1 LLAPNYSKPVRKFAN
16 GFAAIGVGEGR
27 SVSDRGSL
35 RLGYAI
41 ESEQYKKLEAIVMSQ
56 VTYNGEDIA
65 RLGQAIYQ
73 KLHEQLESVD
83 NIGKI
88 VAIDIESGDY
98 EIGDDVLVVS
108 DRLKARH
115 PLAEMWAERIGFNAV
130 YSVGGTL
137 TRTTP

>member
-1 LLAPNYSKPVRKFAN
+1 MKTV
-16 GFAAIGVGEGR
+16 
-27 SVSDRGSL
+27 
-35 RLGYAI
+35 I
-41 ESEQYKKLEAIVMSQ
+41 ETLEAIFMSQ
-56 VTYNGEDIA
+56 LTYSGEDIA
-65 RLGQAIYQ
+65 RLGKAIYL
-73 KLHEQLESVD
+73 KLQTQLESME

-98 EIGDDVLVVS
+98 EIGNDLLVIS

>member
-1 LLAPNYSKPVRKFAN
+1 
-16 GFAAIGVGEGR
+16 
-27 SVSDRGSL
+27 
-35 RLGYAI
+35 
-41 ESEQYKKLEAIVMSQ
+41 MSQ
-56 VTYNGEDIA
+56 VTYSGEEIA

-73 KLHEQLESVD
+73 KLHQQLESID

-88 VAIDIESGDY
+88 VAIDIASGDY

-137 TRTTP
+137 TRTAQ